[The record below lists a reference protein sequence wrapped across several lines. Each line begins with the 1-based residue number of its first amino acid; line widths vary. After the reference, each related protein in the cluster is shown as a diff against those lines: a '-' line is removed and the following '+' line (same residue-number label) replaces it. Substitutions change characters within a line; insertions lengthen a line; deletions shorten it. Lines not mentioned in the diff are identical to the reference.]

1 MVKKKT
7 VTREDKIKDYKASDI
22 QALTPLQHLRRRL
35 NLTFGDERGCDEYPF
50 SSQQNVAVREIWDN
64 ALGEIAIGVANRLRV
79 TFYQSGAIK
88 IEDNGRGI
96 PTDISEDAYGNKVSG
111 IFKALGLLQS
121 GSALKGVQKGKFT
134 TSQNGVGGS
143 STNGVS
149 EWFKVRVFKNK
160 KIYALD
166 FLDYVPGLFD
176 DKGVFKHAKDNSEI
190 YTLKDNRSKEDKELF
205 AHGSSVEFKLN
216 DKWFIVPYSFDK
228 DDIVARIRGAAY
240 LYPHTTMEILDE
252 QEDGSFE
259 KQIFNSEEG
268 IKELVDI
275 QVGNNITKII
285 DFSGATAFREK
296 GQGQNN
302 PNIPKSATGETLLEY
317 IDKEYNDGDL
327 LNDERELYY
336 SLAFN
341 YNSGYDYVID
351 TYCNDIR
358 TTLGGVHVQAL
369 EKALTDAFNTKFRS
383 MKNGLNKNDNDV
395 IVKDVEEGLTAVLS
409 IKTNVPR
416 FVGQEKQL
424 LGGKELQKALYDS
437 IYSQLIEWLNKGSNR
452 DDVEIIAKKV
462 ITAMKNR
469 TRIQEQQELNREKNK
484 VMRDSSMPVKLV
496 DCEITH
502 APISEIFISEGDSAL
517 GGLKAIRDSR
527 YQALFPIRGKILNV
541 LKASPKDIMQ
551 NQETQ
556 DIIKCLDCGL
566 GEDFDIEKMRY
577 HNVIMACF
585 TGDTKVKSL
594 DGNSYS
600 FKELVDNN
608 IKELWTYSIDKNG
621 NVVPSLAKNISK
633 IKEVNQ
639 LVKITL
645 DNGEAIKSTLD
656 HKFMLPDLSYEKAQN
671 LKVGQSLMPIYTKIY
686 DKHEMYFD
694 RNSGK
699 YKYTHELV
707 GNTVLS
713 NEKEE
718 ALNRLQNEEHS
729 PNQNGVCVHHKDVFN
744 ENNSLNNTPENL
756 EWLTSKEHFI
766 EHSNM
771 NKTEEGREYYRSL
784 HEDGKLKNWSET
796 YNGSEKHLADIE
808 KARQLGKYKEC
819 SYFIKYNKTQA
830 NIDSCKK
837 SNSNP
842 LHILHSKQTKALR
855 TIKYLIENDLE
866 VNEENYNYNKC
877 QGAVLFSKLNTL
889 FTNLDEAIKLSKN
902 VDISNYSLKREQ
914 IPDAETGKRT
924 RVAGIIKRLVD
935 KGLELNEE
943 NYNSVRVKEDK
954 DPVFE
959 TILKVYDSYEDAYEA
974 GKHYNHKIV
983 NIEFIDVENEPVY
996 CMEIS
1001 NYHNFL
1007 LDSGVVVHNCDADTD
1022 GSAIA
1027 NLLITWFWVLMPEVI
1042 KQGRLFRM
1050 LSPLYEIIVSKD
1062 EVYYCVN
1069 SQEKED
1075 IENKLKK
1082 ENKEIKKINRF
1093 KGLGE
1098 TDPDVLFEV
1107 GMNPETRRIA
1117 QITIED
1123 VEKAEE
1129 IINLISGDDA
1139 DARKEWIIDNP
1150 YTPEVV
1156 EFNEEVE

>member
-1 MVKKKT
+1 MTKKKELT
-7 VTREDKIKDYKASDI
+7 KEDKIKDYKASDI
-22 QALTPLQHLRRRL
+22 QALTPLQHLRQRL
-35 NLTFGDERGCDEYPF
+35 NLTFGDERGAEDYPY
-50 SSQQNVAVREIWDN
+50 SSQKNVSIREIWDN
-64 ALGEIAIGVANRLRV
+64 ALGEVAIGVANRLRV
-79 TFYQSGAIK
+79 TFYKDGVVK

-190 YTLKDNRSKEDKELF
+190 YILKDNRSKEDKELF

-341 YNSGYDYVID
+341 YNSGYDCVID

-577 HNVIMACF
+577 HNVVIA
-585 TGDTKVKSL
+585 
-594 DGNSYS
+594 
-600 FKELVDNN
+600 
-608 IKELWTYSIDKNG
+608 
-621 NVVPSLAKNISK
+621 A
-633 IKEVNQ
+633 
-639 LVKITL
+639 
-645 DNGEAIKSTLD
+645 
-656 HKFMLPDLSYEKAQN
+656 
-671 LKVGQSLMPIYTKIY
+671 
-686 DKHEMYFD
+686 
-694 RNSGK
+694 
-699 YKYTHELV
+699 
-707 GNTVLS
+707 
-713 NEKEE
+713 
-718 ALNRLQNEEHS
+718 
-729 PNQNGVCVHHKDVFN
+729 
-744 ENNSLNNTPENL
+744 
-756 EWLTSKEHFI
+756 
-766 EHSNM
+766 
-771 NKTEEGREYYRSL
+771 
-784 HEDGKLKNWSET
+784 
-796 YNGSEKHLADIE
+796 
-808 KARQLGKYKEC
+808 
-819 SYFIKYNKTQA
+819 
-830 NIDSCKK
+830 
-837 SNSNP
+837 
-842 LHILHSKQTKALR
+842 
-855 TIKYLIENDLE
+855 
-866 VNEENYNYNKC
+866 
-877 QGAVLFSKLNTL
+877 
-889 FTNLDEAIKLSKN
+889 
-902 VDISNYSLKREQ
+902 
-914 IPDAETGKRT
+914 
-924 RVAGIIKRLVD
+924 
-935 KGLELNEE
+935 
-943 NYNSVRVKEDK
+943 
-954 DPVFE
+954 
-959 TILKVYDSYEDAYEA
+959 
-974 GKHYNHKIV
+974 
-983 NIEFIDVENEPVY
+983 
-996 CMEIS
+996 
-1001 NYHNFL
+1001 
-1007 LDSGVVVHNCDADTD
+1007 DADVD
-1022 GSAIA
+1022 GSAIS

-1098 TDPDVLFEV
+1098 TNPDVLFEV

-1139 DARKEWIIDNP
+1139 DARKEWIMDNP

>member
-22 QALTPLQHLRRRL
+22 QALTPLQHLRQRL
-35 NLTFGDERGCDEYPF
+35 NLTFGEERGGEDYPY
-50 SSQQNVAVREIWDN
+50 SSQKNVAIREIWDN
-64 ALGEIAIGVANRLRV
+64 SLGEVAIGVANHLRV
-79 TFYQSGAIK
+79 VFYKDGSIK

-96 PTDISEDAYGNKVSG
+96 PTDISTDAYGKKVSG

-176 DKGVFKHAKDNSEI
+176 DNGVFKPAKDNSEI
-190 YTLKDNRSKEDKELF
+190 FTLKDNRSKEDKELF

-228 DDIVARIRGAAY
+228 DDIIARIRGAAY
-240 LYPHTTMEILDE
+240 LYPHTTMEVLDE
-252 QEDGSFE
+252 QEDGSFD
-259 KQIFNSEEG
+259 KQVFNSEEG

-285 DFSGATAFREK
+285 DFNGATAFREK
-296 GQGQNN
+296 GQGHNN
-302 PNIPKSATGETLLEY
+302 PNIPKGATGETLLEY

-336 SLAFN
+336 NLAFN
-341 YNSGYDYVID
+341 YNSGYDCVID

-383 MKNGLNKNDNDV
+383 MKNGLNKNDSDV

-484 VMRDSSMPVKLV
+484 VLRDSSMPIKLV

-502 APISEIFISEGDSAL
+502 SPISEIFISEGDSAS

-527 YQALFPIRGKILNV
+527 YQAIFQIRGKILNV

-577 HNVIMACF
+577 HNVIIA
-585 TGDTKVKSL
+585 S
-594 DGNSYS
+594 
-600 FKELVDNN
+600 
-608 IKELWTYSIDKNG
+608 
-621 NVVPSLAKNISK
+621 
-633 IKEVNQ
+633 
-639 LVKITL
+639 
-645 DNGEAIKSTLD
+645 
-656 HKFMLPDLSYEKAQN
+656 
-671 LKVGQSLMPIYTKIY
+671 
-686 DKHEMYFD
+686 
-694 RNSGK
+694 
-699 YKYTHELV
+699 
-707 GNTVLS
+707 
-713 NEKEE
+713 
-718 ALNRLQNEEHS
+718 
-729 PNQNGVCVHHKDVFN
+729 
-744 ENNSLNNTPENL
+744 
-756 EWLTSKEHFI
+756 
-766 EHSNM
+766 
-771 NKTEEGREYYRSL
+771 
-784 HEDGKLKNWSET
+784 
-796 YNGSEKHLADIE
+796 
-808 KARQLGKYKEC
+808 
-819 SYFIKYNKTQA
+819 
-830 NIDSCKK
+830 
-837 SNSNP
+837 
-842 LHILHSKQTKALR
+842 
-855 TIKYLIENDLE
+855 
-866 VNEENYNYNKC
+866 
-877 QGAVLFSKLNTL
+877 
-889 FTNLDEAIKLSKN
+889 
-902 VDISNYSLKREQ
+902 
-914 IPDAETGKRT
+914 
-924 RVAGIIKRLVD
+924 
-935 KGLELNEE
+935 
-943 NYNSVRVKEDK
+943 
-954 DPVFE
+954 
-959 TILKVYDSYEDAYEA
+959 
-974 GKHYNHKIV
+974 
-983 NIEFIDVENEPVY
+983 
-996 CMEIS
+996 
-1001 NYHNFL
+1001 
-1007 LDSGVVVHNCDADTD
+1007 DADVD

-1069 SQEKED
+1069 TQEKEEV
-1075 IENKLKK
+1075 ENKLKK

-1098 TDPDVLFEV
+1098 TSEDVLFEV

-1139 DARKEWIIDNP
+1139 DARKEWIMDNP

>member
-1 MVKKKT
+1 MTKKKELT
-7 VTREDKIKDYKASDI
+7 KEDKIKDYKASDI
-22 QALTPLQHLRRRL
+22 QALTPLGHLRMRL
-35 NLTFGDERGCDEYPF
+35 NLTFGDERGAEDYPY
-50 SSQQNVAVREIWDN
+50 SSQKNVSIREIWDN
-64 ALGEIAIGVANRLRV
+64 ALGEVAIGVANRLRV

-176 DKGVFKHAKDNSEI
+176 DNGVFKPAKDNSEI
-190 YTLKDNRSKEDKELF
+190 FTLKDNRSKEDKELF

-240 LYPHTTMEILDE
+240 LYPHTTMEVLDE
-252 QEDGSFE
+252 HEDGSFD

-285 DFSGATAFREK
+285 DFNGATAFREK
-296 GQGQNN
+296 GQGHNN
-302 PNIPKSATGETLLEY
+302 PNIPKSATGEALLEY

-336 SLAFN
+336 NLAFN
-341 YNSGYDYVID
+341 YNSGYDCNID

-383 MKNGLNKNDNDV
+383 MKSGLNKNDGDV

-577 HNVIMACF
+577 HNVVIA
-585 TGDTKVKSL
+585 
-594 DGNSYS
+594 
-600 FKELVDNN
+600 
-608 IKELWTYSIDKNG
+608 
-621 NVVPSLAKNISK
+621 A
-633 IKEVNQ
+633 
-639 LVKITL
+639 
-645 DNGEAIKSTLD
+645 
-656 HKFMLPDLSYEKAQN
+656 
-671 LKVGQSLMPIYTKIY
+671 
-686 DKHEMYFD
+686 
-694 RNSGK
+694 
-699 YKYTHELV
+699 
-707 GNTVLS
+707 
-713 NEKEE
+713 
-718 ALNRLQNEEHS
+718 
-729 PNQNGVCVHHKDVFN
+729 
-744 ENNSLNNTPENL
+744 
-756 EWLTSKEHFI
+756 
-766 EHSNM
+766 
-771 NKTEEGREYYRSL
+771 
-784 HEDGKLKNWSET
+784 
-796 YNGSEKHLADIE
+796 
-808 KARQLGKYKEC
+808 
-819 SYFIKYNKTQA
+819 
-830 NIDSCKK
+830 
-837 SNSNP
+837 
-842 LHILHSKQTKALR
+842 
-855 TIKYLIENDLE
+855 
-866 VNEENYNYNKC
+866 
-877 QGAVLFSKLNTL
+877 
-889 FTNLDEAIKLSKN
+889 
-902 VDISNYSLKREQ
+902 
-914 IPDAETGKRT
+914 
-924 RVAGIIKRLVD
+924 
-935 KGLELNEE
+935 
-943 NYNSVRVKEDK
+943 
-954 DPVFE
+954 
-959 TILKVYDSYEDAYEA
+959 
-974 GKHYNHKIV
+974 
-983 NIEFIDVENEPVY
+983 
-996 CMEIS
+996 
-1001 NYHNFL
+1001 
-1007 LDSGVVVHNCDADTD
+1007 DADVD
-1022 GSAIA
+1022 GSAIS

>member
-1 MVKKKT
+1 MTKKKELT
-7 VTREDKIKDYKASDI
+7 KEDKIKDYKASDI
-22 QALTPLQHLRRRL
+22 QALTPLQHLRQRL
-35 NLTFGDERGCDEYPF
+35 NLTFGDERGAEDYPY
-50 SSQQNVAVREIWDN
+50 SSQKNVSIREIWDN
-64 ALGEIAIGVANRLRV
+64 ALGEVAIGVANRLRV
-79 TFYQSGAIK
+79 TFYKDGVVK

-190 YTLKDNRSKEDKELF
+190 YILKDNRSKEDKELF

-228 DDIVARIRGAAY
+228 DDIIARIRGAAY

-341 YNSGYDYVID
+341 YNSGYDCVID

-369 EKALTDAFNTKFRS
+369 EKALTDAFNTKFHS

-496 DCEITH
+496 DCEITY

-577 HNVIMACF
+577 HNVVIA
-585 TGDTKVKSL
+585 
-594 DGNSYS
+594 
-600 FKELVDNN
+600 
-608 IKELWTYSIDKNG
+608 
-621 NVVPSLAKNISK
+621 A
-633 IKEVNQ
+633 
-639 LVKITL
+639 
-645 DNGEAIKSTLD
+645 
-656 HKFMLPDLSYEKAQN
+656 
-671 LKVGQSLMPIYTKIY
+671 
-686 DKHEMYFD
+686 
-694 RNSGK
+694 
-699 YKYTHELV
+699 
-707 GNTVLS
+707 
-713 NEKEE
+713 
-718 ALNRLQNEEHS
+718 
-729 PNQNGVCVHHKDVFN
+729 
-744 ENNSLNNTPENL
+744 
-756 EWLTSKEHFI
+756 
-766 EHSNM
+766 
-771 NKTEEGREYYRSL
+771 
-784 HEDGKLKNWSET
+784 
-796 YNGSEKHLADIE
+796 
-808 KARQLGKYKEC
+808 
-819 SYFIKYNKTQA
+819 
-830 NIDSCKK
+830 
-837 SNSNP
+837 
-842 LHILHSKQTKALR
+842 
-855 TIKYLIENDLE
+855 
-866 VNEENYNYNKC
+866 
-877 QGAVLFSKLNTL
+877 
-889 FTNLDEAIKLSKN
+889 
-902 VDISNYSLKREQ
+902 
-914 IPDAETGKRT
+914 
-924 RVAGIIKRLVD
+924 
-935 KGLELNEE
+935 
-943 NYNSVRVKEDK
+943 
-954 DPVFE
+954 
-959 TILKVYDSYEDAYEA
+959 
-974 GKHYNHKIV
+974 
-983 NIEFIDVENEPVY
+983 
-996 CMEIS
+996 
-1001 NYHNFL
+1001 
-1007 LDSGVVVHNCDADTD
+1007 DADVD
-1022 GSAIA
+1022 GSAIS

-1082 ENKEIKKINRF
+1082 KNKEIKKINRF

>member
-22 QALTPLQHLRRRL
+22 QALTPLQHLRQRL
-35 NLTFGDERGCDEYPF
+35 NLTFGEERGGEDYPY
-50 SSQQNVAVREIWDN
+50 SSQKNVGIREIWDN
-64 ALGEIAIGVANRLRV
+64 SLGEVAIGVANLLRV
-79 TFYQSGAIK
+79 TFYKDGVVK

-176 DKGVFKHAKDNSEI
+176 DKGIFKPAKDNSEI
-190 YTLKDNRSKEDKELF
+190 YILKDNRSKEDKELF

-240 LYPHTTMEILDE
+240 LYPHTTMEVLDE
-252 QEDGSFE
+252 QEDGSFN

-285 DFSGATAFREK
+285 DFNGATAFREK
-296 GQGQNN
+296 GQGHNN
-302 PNIPKSATGETLLEY
+302 PNIPKGATGETLLEY

-327 LNDERELYY
+327 LNDERELHYN
-336 SLAFN
+336 LAFN
-341 YNSGYDYVID
+341 YNSGYDCIID

-383 MKNGLNKNDNDV
+383 MKSGLNKNDSDV

-437 IYSQLIEWLNKGSNR
+437 IYSQLTEWMNKGSNR

-577 HNVIMACF
+577 HNVVIA
-585 TGDTKVKSL
+585 
-594 DGNSYS
+594 
-600 FKELVDNN
+600 
-608 IKELWTYSIDKNG
+608 
-621 NVVPSLAKNISK
+621 A
-633 IKEVNQ
+633 
-639 LVKITL
+639 
-645 DNGEAIKSTLD
+645 
-656 HKFMLPDLSYEKAQN
+656 
-671 LKVGQSLMPIYTKIY
+671 
-686 DKHEMYFD
+686 
-694 RNSGK
+694 
-699 YKYTHELV
+699 
-707 GNTVLS
+707 
-713 NEKEE
+713 
-718 ALNRLQNEEHS
+718 
-729 PNQNGVCVHHKDVFN
+729 
-744 ENNSLNNTPENL
+744 
-756 EWLTSKEHFI
+756 
-766 EHSNM
+766 
-771 NKTEEGREYYRSL
+771 
-784 HEDGKLKNWSET
+784 
-796 YNGSEKHLADIE
+796 
-808 KARQLGKYKEC
+808 
-819 SYFIKYNKTQA
+819 
-830 NIDSCKK
+830 
-837 SNSNP
+837 
-842 LHILHSKQTKALR
+842 
-855 TIKYLIENDLE
+855 
-866 VNEENYNYNKC
+866 
-877 QGAVLFSKLNTL
+877 
-889 FTNLDEAIKLSKN
+889 
-902 VDISNYSLKREQ
+902 
-914 IPDAETGKRT
+914 
-924 RVAGIIKRLVD
+924 
-935 KGLELNEE
+935 
-943 NYNSVRVKEDK
+943 
-954 DPVFE
+954 
-959 TILKVYDSYEDAYEA
+959 
-974 GKHYNHKIV
+974 
-983 NIEFIDVENEPVY
+983 
-996 CMEIS
+996 
-1001 NYHNFL
+1001 
-1007 LDSGVVVHNCDADTD
+1007 DADVD
-1022 GSAIA
+1022 GSAIS

-1139 DARKEWIIDNP
+1139 DARKEWIMDNP

>member
-22 QALTPLQHLRRRL
+22 QALTPLQHLRQRL

-64 ALGEIAIGVANRLRV
+64 ALGEVAIGVANRLRV

-176 DKGVFKHAKDNSEI
+176 DKGVFKPSKDNSEI
-190 YTLKDNRSKEDKELF
+190 YILKDNRSKEDKELF

-240 LYPHTTMEILDE
+240 LYPHTTMEVLDE
-252 QEDGSFE
+252 HEDGSFD

-285 DFSGATAFREK
+285 DFNGATAFREK
-296 GQGQNN
+296 GQGHNN
-302 PNIPKSATGETLLEY
+302 PNIPKSATGEALLEY

-341 YNSGYDYVID
+341 YNSGYDCVID

-383 MKNGLNKNDNDV
+383 MKNGLNKNDSDV
-395 IVKDVEEGLTAVLS
+395 IVKDVEEGLTTVLS

-437 IYSQLIEWLNKGSNR
+437 IYLQLIEWLNKGSNR

-484 VMRDSSMPVKLV
+484 VLRDSSMPVKLV

-577 HNVIMACF
+577 HNVVIA
-585 TGDTKVKSL
+585 
-594 DGNSYS
+594 
-600 FKELVDNN
+600 
-608 IKELWTYSIDKNG
+608 
-621 NVVPSLAKNISK
+621 A
-633 IKEVNQ
+633 
-639 LVKITL
+639 
-645 DNGEAIKSTLD
+645 
-656 HKFMLPDLSYEKAQN
+656 
-671 LKVGQSLMPIYTKIY
+671 
-686 DKHEMYFD
+686 
-694 RNSGK
+694 
-699 YKYTHELV
+699 
-707 GNTVLS
+707 
-713 NEKEE
+713 
-718 ALNRLQNEEHS
+718 
-729 PNQNGVCVHHKDVFN
+729 
-744 ENNSLNNTPENL
+744 
-756 EWLTSKEHFI
+756 
-766 EHSNM
+766 
-771 NKTEEGREYYRSL
+771 
-784 HEDGKLKNWSET
+784 
-796 YNGSEKHLADIE
+796 
-808 KARQLGKYKEC
+808 
-819 SYFIKYNKTQA
+819 
-830 NIDSCKK
+830 
-837 SNSNP
+837 
-842 LHILHSKQTKALR
+842 
-855 TIKYLIENDLE
+855 
-866 VNEENYNYNKC
+866 
-877 QGAVLFSKLNTL
+877 
-889 FTNLDEAIKLSKN
+889 
-902 VDISNYSLKREQ
+902 
-914 IPDAETGKRT
+914 
-924 RVAGIIKRLVD
+924 
-935 KGLELNEE
+935 
-943 NYNSVRVKEDK
+943 
-954 DPVFE
+954 
-959 TILKVYDSYEDAYEA
+959 
-974 GKHYNHKIV
+974 
-983 NIEFIDVENEPVY
+983 
-996 CMEIS
+996 
-1001 NYHNFL
+1001 
-1007 LDSGVVVHNCDADTD
+1007 DADVD
-1022 GSAIA
+1022 GSAIS
-1027 NLLITWFWVLMPEVI
+1027 NLLITWFWALMPEVI

>member
-1 MVKKKT
+1 MTKKKELT
-7 VTREDKIKDYKASDI
+7 KEDKIKDYKASDI
-22 QALTPLQHLRRRL
+22 QALTPLQHLRQRL
-35 NLTFGDERGCDEYPF
+35 NLTFGDERGAEDYPY
-50 SSQQNVAVREIWDN
+50 SSQKNVSIREIWDN
-64 ALGEIAIGVANRLRV
+64 ALGEVAIGVANRLRV
-79 TFYQSGAIK
+79 TFYKDGVVK

-160 KIYALD
+160 RIYALD

-190 YTLKDNRSKEDKELF
+190 YILKDNRSKEDKELF

-341 YNSGYDYVID
+341 YNSGYDCVID

-577 HNVIMACF
+577 HNVVIA
-585 TGDTKVKSL
+585 
-594 DGNSYS
+594 
-600 FKELVDNN
+600 
-608 IKELWTYSIDKNG
+608 
-621 NVVPSLAKNISK
+621 A
-633 IKEVNQ
+633 
-639 LVKITL
+639 
-645 DNGEAIKSTLD
+645 
-656 HKFMLPDLSYEKAQN
+656 
-671 LKVGQSLMPIYTKIY
+671 
-686 DKHEMYFD
+686 
-694 RNSGK
+694 
-699 YKYTHELV
+699 
-707 GNTVLS
+707 
-713 NEKEE
+713 
-718 ALNRLQNEEHS
+718 
-729 PNQNGVCVHHKDVFN
+729 
-744 ENNSLNNTPENL
+744 
-756 EWLTSKEHFI
+756 
-766 EHSNM
+766 
-771 NKTEEGREYYRSL
+771 
-784 HEDGKLKNWSET
+784 
-796 YNGSEKHLADIE
+796 
-808 KARQLGKYKEC
+808 
-819 SYFIKYNKTQA
+819 
-830 NIDSCKK
+830 
-837 SNSNP
+837 
-842 LHILHSKQTKALR
+842 
-855 TIKYLIENDLE
+855 
-866 VNEENYNYNKC
+866 
-877 QGAVLFSKLNTL
+877 
-889 FTNLDEAIKLSKN
+889 
-902 VDISNYSLKREQ
+902 
-914 IPDAETGKRT
+914 
-924 RVAGIIKRLVD
+924 
-935 KGLELNEE
+935 
-943 NYNSVRVKEDK
+943 
-954 DPVFE
+954 
-959 TILKVYDSYEDAYEA
+959 
-974 GKHYNHKIV
+974 
-983 NIEFIDVENEPVY
+983 
-996 CMEIS
+996 
-1001 NYHNFL
+1001 
-1007 LDSGVVVHNCDADTD
+1007 DADVD
-1022 GSAIA
+1022 GSAIS

>member
-7 VTREDKIKDYKASDI
+7 ETREDKIKDYKASDI

-35 NLTFGDERGCDEYPF
+35 NLTFGEERGGEDYLY
-50 SSQQNVAVREIWDN
+50 SSQKNVAIREIWDN
-64 ALGEIAIGVANRLRV
+64 SLGEVAIGVATHLRV
-79 TFYQSGAIK
+79 TFYKDGVVK

-190 YTLKDNRSKEDKELF
+190 YILKDNRSKEDKELF

-341 YNSGYDYVID
+341 YNSGYDCVID

-577 HNVIMACF
+577 HNVVIA
-585 TGDTKVKSL
+585 
-594 DGNSYS
+594 
-600 FKELVDNN
+600 
-608 IKELWTYSIDKNG
+608 
-621 NVVPSLAKNISK
+621 A
-633 IKEVNQ
+633 
-639 LVKITL
+639 
-645 DNGEAIKSTLD
+645 
-656 HKFMLPDLSYEKAQN
+656 
-671 LKVGQSLMPIYTKIY
+671 
-686 DKHEMYFD
+686 
-694 RNSGK
+694 
-699 YKYTHELV
+699 
-707 GNTVLS
+707 
-713 NEKEE
+713 
-718 ALNRLQNEEHS
+718 
-729 PNQNGVCVHHKDVFN
+729 
-744 ENNSLNNTPENL
+744 
-756 EWLTSKEHFI
+756 
-766 EHSNM
+766 
-771 NKTEEGREYYRSL
+771 
-784 HEDGKLKNWSET
+784 
-796 YNGSEKHLADIE
+796 
-808 KARQLGKYKEC
+808 
-819 SYFIKYNKTQA
+819 
-830 NIDSCKK
+830 
-837 SNSNP
+837 
-842 LHILHSKQTKALR
+842 
-855 TIKYLIENDLE
+855 
-866 VNEENYNYNKC
+866 
-877 QGAVLFSKLNTL
+877 
-889 FTNLDEAIKLSKN
+889 
-902 VDISNYSLKREQ
+902 
-914 IPDAETGKRT
+914 
-924 RVAGIIKRLVD
+924 
-935 KGLELNEE
+935 
-943 NYNSVRVKEDK
+943 
-954 DPVFE
+954 
-959 TILKVYDSYEDAYEA
+959 
-974 GKHYNHKIV
+974 
-983 NIEFIDVENEPVY
+983 
-996 CMEIS
+996 
-1001 NYHNFL
+1001 
-1007 LDSGVVVHNCDADTD
+1007 DADVD
-1022 GSAIA
+1022 GSAIS

>member
-1 MVKKKT
+1 MAKK
-7 VTREDKIKDYKASDI
+7 RELTKEEKIKNYKASSI
-22 QALTPLQHLRRRL
+22 EALTPLAHLRTRL
-35 NLTFGDERGCDEYPF
+35 NLTFGEERGDEDYPY
-50 SSQQNVAVREIWDN
+50 SSQKNVAIREIWDN
-64 ALGEIAIGVANRLRV
+64 SLGEVAIGVANRLRV
-79 TFYQSGAIK
+79 TFYKDGVVK

-176 DKGVFKHAKDNSEI
+176 DKGIFKPAKDNSEI
-190 YTLKDNRSKEDKELF
+190 YILKDNRSKEDKELF

-240 LYPHTTMEILDE
+240 LYPHTTMEVLDE
-252 QEDGSFE
+252 QEDGSFD
-259 KQIFNSEEG
+259 KQVFNSEEG

-285 DFSGATAFREK
+285 DFNGATAFREK
-296 GQGQNN
+296 GQGHNN
-302 PNIPKSATGETLLEY
+302 PNIPKGATGEALLEY

-336 SLAFN
+336 NLAFN
-341 YNSGYDYVID
+341 YNSGYDCIID

-369 EKALTDAFNTKFRS
+369 EKALTDALNTKFRS
-383 MKNGLNKNDNDV
+383 MKNGLNKNDSDV
-395 IVKDVEEGLTAVLS
+395 IVKDVEEGLTAILS

-437 IYSQLIEWLNKGSNR
+437 IYLQLIEWLNKGSNR

-502 APISEIFISEGDSAL
+502 SPITEIFISEGDSAL

-577 HNVIMACF
+577 HNVVIA
-585 TGDTKVKSL
+585 
-594 DGNSYS
+594 
-600 FKELVDNN
+600 
-608 IKELWTYSIDKNG
+608 
-621 NVVPSLAKNISK
+621 A
-633 IKEVNQ
+633 
-639 LVKITL
+639 
-645 DNGEAIKSTLD
+645 
-656 HKFMLPDLSYEKAQN
+656 
-671 LKVGQSLMPIYTKIY
+671 
-686 DKHEMYFD
+686 
-694 RNSGK
+694 
-699 YKYTHELV
+699 
-707 GNTVLS
+707 
-713 NEKEE
+713 
-718 ALNRLQNEEHS
+718 
-729 PNQNGVCVHHKDVFN
+729 
-744 ENNSLNNTPENL
+744 
-756 EWLTSKEHFI
+756 
-766 EHSNM
+766 
-771 NKTEEGREYYRSL
+771 
-784 HEDGKLKNWSET
+784 
-796 YNGSEKHLADIE
+796 
-808 KARQLGKYKEC
+808 
-819 SYFIKYNKTQA
+819 
-830 NIDSCKK
+830 
-837 SNSNP
+837 
-842 LHILHSKQTKALR
+842 
-855 TIKYLIENDLE
+855 
-866 VNEENYNYNKC
+866 
-877 QGAVLFSKLNTL
+877 
-889 FTNLDEAIKLSKN
+889 
-902 VDISNYSLKREQ
+902 
-914 IPDAETGKRT
+914 
-924 RVAGIIKRLVD
+924 
-935 KGLELNEE
+935 
-943 NYNSVRVKEDK
+943 
-954 DPVFE
+954 
-959 TILKVYDSYEDAYEA
+959 
-974 GKHYNHKIV
+974 
-983 NIEFIDVENEPVY
+983 
-996 CMEIS
+996 
-1001 NYHNFL
+1001 
-1007 LDSGVVVHNCDADTD
+1007 DADVD
-1022 GSAIA
+1022 GSAIS

-1139 DARKEWIIDNP
+1139 DARKEWIMDNP

>member
-1 MVKKKT
+1 MAKK
-7 VTREDKIKDYKASDI
+7 RELTKEEKIKNYKASSI
-22 QALTPLQHLRRRL
+22 EALTPLAHLRTRL
-35 NLTFGDERGCDEYPF
+35 NLTFGEERGGEDYPY
-50 SSQQNVAVREIWDN
+50 SSQKNVSIREIWDN
-64 ALGEIAIGVANRLRV
+64 ALGEVAIGVANLLRV
-79 TFYQSGAIK
+79 TFYKDGVVK

-96 PTDISEDAYGNKVSG
+96 PTDMSTDAYGNKVSG

-121 GSALKGVQKGKFT
+121 GSALKGIQKGKFT

-149 EWFKVRVFKNK
+149 EWFKVRVFKNN

-176 DKGVFKHAKDNSEI
+176 DKGIFKPAKDNSEI
-190 YTLKDNRSKEDKELF
+190 FTLKDNRSKEDKELF

-216 DKWFIVPYSFDK
+216 DKWFIVPYLFDK
-228 DDIVARIRGAAY
+228 EDIIARIRGAAY
-240 LYPHTTMEILDE
+240 LYPHTTMEVLDE
-252 QEDGSFE
+252 QEDGSFD
-259 KQIFNSEEG
+259 KQVFNSEEG

-285 DFSGATAFREK
+285 DFNGATAFREK
-296 GQGQNN
+296 GQGQSN
-302 PNIPKSATGETLLEY
+302 PNIPKGATGETLLEY

-341 YNSGYDYVID
+341 YNSGYDCIID

-383 MKNGLNKNDNDV
+383 MKNGLNKNDSDV

-437 IYSQLIEWLNKGSNR
+437 IYSQLTEWMNKGSNR
-452 DDVEIIAKKV
+452 DEVEIIAKKV

-502 APISEIFISEGDSAL
+502 SPITEIFISEGDSAL

-577 HNVIMACF
+577 HNVIIA
-585 TGDTKVKSL
+585 S
-594 DGNSYS
+594 
-600 FKELVDNN
+600 
-608 IKELWTYSIDKNG
+608 
-621 NVVPSLAKNISK
+621 
-633 IKEVNQ
+633 
-639 LVKITL
+639 
-645 DNGEAIKSTLD
+645 
-656 HKFMLPDLSYEKAQN
+656 
-671 LKVGQSLMPIYTKIY
+671 
-686 DKHEMYFD
+686 
-694 RNSGK
+694 
-699 YKYTHELV
+699 
-707 GNTVLS
+707 
-713 NEKEE
+713 
-718 ALNRLQNEEHS
+718 
-729 PNQNGVCVHHKDVFN
+729 
-744 ENNSLNNTPENL
+744 
-756 EWLTSKEHFI
+756 
-766 EHSNM
+766 
-771 NKTEEGREYYRSL
+771 
-784 HEDGKLKNWSET
+784 
-796 YNGSEKHLADIE
+796 
-808 KARQLGKYKEC
+808 
-819 SYFIKYNKTQA
+819 
-830 NIDSCKK
+830 
-837 SNSNP
+837 
-842 LHILHSKQTKALR
+842 
-855 TIKYLIENDLE
+855 
-866 VNEENYNYNKC
+866 
-877 QGAVLFSKLNTL
+877 
-889 FTNLDEAIKLSKN
+889 
-902 VDISNYSLKREQ
+902 
-914 IPDAETGKRT
+914 
-924 RVAGIIKRLVD
+924 
-935 KGLELNEE
+935 
-943 NYNSVRVKEDK
+943 
-954 DPVFE
+954 
-959 TILKVYDSYEDAYEA
+959 
-974 GKHYNHKIV
+974 
-983 NIEFIDVENEPVY
+983 
-996 CMEIS
+996 
-1001 NYHNFL
+1001 
-1007 LDSGVVVHNCDADTD
+1007 DADVD

-1075 IENKLKK
+1075 VENRLKK
-1082 ENKEIKKINRF
+1082 ENKEIKKVNRF

-1098 TDPDVLFEV
+1098 TSEEILFEV

-1139 DARKEWIIDNP
+1139 DARKEWIMNNP

>member
-1 MVKKKT
+1 MTKKKELT
-7 VTREDKIKDYKASDI
+7 KEDKIKDYKASDI
-22 QALTPLQHLRRRL
+22 QALTPLQHLRQRL
-35 NLTFGDERGCDEYPF
+35 NLTFGDERGAEDYPY
-50 SSQQNVAVREIWDN
+50 SSQKNVSIREIWDN
-64 ALGEIAIGVANRLRV
+64 ALGEVAIGVANRLRV
-79 TFYQSGAIK
+79 TFYKDGVVK

-190 YTLKDNRSKEDKELF
+190 YILKDNRSKEDKELF

-317 IDKEYNDGDL
+317 IDKEYSDGDL

-336 SLAFN
+336 NLAFN
-341 YNSGYDYVID
+341 YNSGYDCNID

-484 VMRDSSMPVKLV
+484 VLRDSSMPVKLV

-577 HNVIMACF
+577 HNVVIA
-585 TGDTKVKSL
+585 
-594 DGNSYS
+594 
-600 FKELVDNN
+600 
-608 IKELWTYSIDKNG
+608 
-621 NVVPSLAKNISK
+621 A
-633 IKEVNQ
+633 
-639 LVKITL
+639 
-645 DNGEAIKSTLD
+645 
-656 HKFMLPDLSYEKAQN
+656 
-671 LKVGQSLMPIYTKIY
+671 
-686 DKHEMYFD
+686 
-694 RNSGK
+694 
-699 YKYTHELV
+699 
-707 GNTVLS
+707 
-713 NEKEE
+713 
-718 ALNRLQNEEHS
+718 
-729 PNQNGVCVHHKDVFN
+729 
-744 ENNSLNNTPENL
+744 
-756 EWLTSKEHFI
+756 
-766 EHSNM
+766 
-771 NKTEEGREYYRSL
+771 
-784 HEDGKLKNWSET
+784 
-796 YNGSEKHLADIE
+796 
-808 KARQLGKYKEC
+808 
-819 SYFIKYNKTQA
+819 
-830 NIDSCKK
+830 
-837 SNSNP
+837 
-842 LHILHSKQTKALR
+842 
-855 TIKYLIENDLE
+855 
-866 VNEENYNYNKC
+866 
-877 QGAVLFSKLNTL
+877 
-889 FTNLDEAIKLSKN
+889 
-902 VDISNYSLKREQ
+902 
-914 IPDAETGKRT
+914 
-924 RVAGIIKRLVD
+924 
-935 KGLELNEE
+935 
-943 NYNSVRVKEDK
+943 
-954 DPVFE
+954 
-959 TILKVYDSYEDAYEA
+959 
-974 GKHYNHKIV
+974 
-983 NIEFIDVENEPVY
+983 
-996 CMEIS
+996 
-1001 NYHNFL
+1001 
-1007 LDSGVVVHNCDADTD
+1007 DADVD
-1022 GSAIA
+1022 GSAIS

>member
-1 MVKKKT
+1 MAKK
-7 VTREDKIKDYKASDI
+7 RELTKEEKIKNYKASSI
-22 QALTPLQHLRRRL
+22 EALTPLAHLRTRL
-35 NLTFGDERGCDEYPF
+35 NLTFGEERGGEDYPY
-50 SSQQNVAVREIWDN
+50 SSQKNVSIREIWDN
-64 ALGEIAIGVANRLRV
+64 ALGEVAIGVANLLRV
-79 TFYQSGAIK
+79 TFYKDGVVK

-96 PTDISEDAYGNKVSG
+96 PTDMSTDAYGNKVSG

-121 GSALKGVQKGKFT
+121 GSALKGIQKGKFT

-149 EWFKVRVFKNK
+149 EWFKVRVFKNN

-176 DKGVFKHAKDNSEI
+176 DNGVFKPAKDNSEI
-190 YTLKDNRSKEDKELF
+190 FTLKDNRSKEDKELF

-228 DDIVARIRGAAY
+228 EDIIARIRGAAY

-252 QEDGSFE
+252 QEDGSLE
-259 KQIFNSEEG
+259 KHVFTSEEG

-275 QVGNNITKII
+275 QVGNSITKII
-285 DFSGATAFREK
+285 DFNGATAFREK

-302 PNIPKSATGETLLEY
+302 PNIPKGATGETLLEY
-317 IDKEYNDGDL
+317 IDKEYNDDDL

-336 SLAFN
+336 NLAFN
-341 YNSGYDYVID
+341 YNSGYDCIID

-383 MKNGLNKNDNDV
+383 MKNGLNKNDSDV

-437 IYSQLIEWLNKGSNR
+437 IYSQLTEWLNKGSNR
-452 DDVEIIAKKV
+452 DEVEIIAKKV

-502 APISEIFISEGDSAL
+502 SPITEIFISEGDSAL

-566 GEDFDIEKMRY
+566 GEDFDIKKMRY
-577 HNVIMACF
+577 HNVIIA
-585 TGDTKVKSL
+585 S
-594 DGNSYS
+594 
-600 FKELVDNN
+600 
-608 IKELWTYSIDKNG
+608 
-621 NVVPSLAKNISK
+621 
-633 IKEVNQ
+633 
-639 LVKITL
+639 
-645 DNGEAIKSTLD
+645 
-656 HKFMLPDLSYEKAQN
+656 
-671 LKVGQSLMPIYTKIY
+671 
-686 DKHEMYFD
+686 
-694 RNSGK
+694 
-699 YKYTHELV
+699 
-707 GNTVLS
+707 
-713 NEKEE
+713 
-718 ALNRLQNEEHS
+718 
-729 PNQNGVCVHHKDVFN
+729 
-744 ENNSLNNTPENL
+744 
-756 EWLTSKEHFI
+756 
-766 EHSNM
+766 
-771 NKTEEGREYYRSL
+771 
-784 HEDGKLKNWSET
+784 
-796 YNGSEKHLADIE
+796 
-808 KARQLGKYKEC
+808 
-819 SYFIKYNKTQA
+819 
-830 NIDSCKK
+830 
-837 SNSNP
+837 
-842 LHILHSKQTKALR
+842 
-855 TIKYLIENDLE
+855 
-866 VNEENYNYNKC
+866 
-877 QGAVLFSKLNTL
+877 
-889 FTNLDEAIKLSKN
+889 
-902 VDISNYSLKREQ
+902 
-914 IPDAETGKRT
+914 
-924 RVAGIIKRLVD
+924 
-935 KGLELNEE
+935 
-943 NYNSVRVKEDK
+943 
-954 DPVFE
+954 
-959 TILKVYDSYEDAYEA
+959 
-974 GKHYNHKIV
+974 
-983 NIEFIDVENEPVY
+983 
-996 CMEIS
+996 
-1001 NYHNFL
+1001 
-1007 LDSGVVVHNCDADTD
+1007 DADVD
-1022 GSAIA
+1022 GSAIS

-1098 TDPDVLFEV
+1098 TSEDILFDV

-1139 DARKEWIIDNP
+1139 DARKEWIMANP

>member
-1 MVKKKT
+1 MTKKKELT
-7 VTREDKIKDYKASDI
+7 KEDKIKDYKASDI
-22 QALTPLQHLRRRL
+22 QALTPLQHLRQRL
-35 NLTFGDERGCDEYPF
+35 NLTFGDERGAEDYPY
-50 SSQQNVAVREIWDN
+50 SSQKNVSIREIWDN
-64 ALGEIAIGVANRLRV
+64 ALGEVAIGVANRLRV
-79 TFYQSGAIK
+79 TFYKDGVVK

-190 YTLKDNRSKEDKELF
+190 YILKDNRSKEDKELF

-341 YNSGYDYVID
+341 YNSGYDCVID

-369 EKALTDAFNTKFRS
+369 EKALTDAFNIKFRS

-577 HNVIMACF
+577 HNVVIA
-585 TGDTKVKSL
+585 
-594 DGNSYS
+594 
-600 FKELVDNN
+600 
-608 IKELWTYSIDKNG
+608 
-621 NVVPSLAKNISK
+621 A
-633 IKEVNQ
+633 
-639 LVKITL
+639 
-645 DNGEAIKSTLD
+645 
-656 HKFMLPDLSYEKAQN
+656 
-671 LKVGQSLMPIYTKIY
+671 
-686 DKHEMYFD
+686 
-694 RNSGK
+694 
-699 YKYTHELV
+699 
-707 GNTVLS
+707 
-713 NEKEE
+713 
-718 ALNRLQNEEHS
+718 
-729 PNQNGVCVHHKDVFN
+729 
-744 ENNSLNNTPENL
+744 
-756 EWLTSKEHFI
+756 
-766 EHSNM
+766 
-771 NKTEEGREYYRSL
+771 
-784 HEDGKLKNWSET
+784 
-796 YNGSEKHLADIE
+796 
-808 KARQLGKYKEC
+808 
-819 SYFIKYNKTQA
+819 
-830 NIDSCKK
+830 
-837 SNSNP
+837 
-842 LHILHSKQTKALR
+842 
-855 TIKYLIENDLE
+855 
-866 VNEENYNYNKC
+866 
-877 QGAVLFSKLNTL
+877 
-889 FTNLDEAIKLSKN
+889 
-902 VDISNYSLKREQ
+902 
-914 IPDAETGKRT
+914 
-924 RVAGIIKRLVD
+924 
-935 KGLELNEE
+935 
-943 NYNSVRVKEDK
+943 
-954 DPVFE
+954 
-959 TILKVYDSYEDAYEA
+959 
-974 GKHYNHKIV
+974 
-983 NIEFIDVENEPVY
+983 
-996 CMEIS
+996 
-1001 NYHNFL
+1001 
-1007 LDSGVVVHNCDADTD
+1007 DADVD
-1022 GSAIA
+1022 GSAIS

>member
-190 YTLKDNRSKEDKELF
+190 YILKDNRSKEDKELF

-285 DFSGATAFREK
+285 DFSSATAFREK

-302 PNIPKSATGETLLEY
+302 PNIPKGATGETLLEY
-317 IDKEYNDGDL
+317 IDKEYSDGDL

-336 SLAFN
+336 NLAFN
-341 YNSGYDYVID
+341 YNSGYDCNID

-395 IVKDVEEGLTAVLS
+395 IIKDVEEGLTAVLS

-577 HNVIMACF
+577 HNVVIA
-585 TGDTKVKSL
+585 
-594 DGNSYS
+594 
-600 FKELVDNN
+600 
-608 IKELWTYSIDKNG
+608 
-621 NVVPSLAKNISK
+621 A
-633 IKEVNQ
+633 
-639 LVKITL
+639 
-645 DNGEAIKSTLD
+645 
-656 HKFMLPDLSYEKAQN
+656 
-671 LKVGQSLMPIYTKIY
+671 
-686 DKHEMYFD
+686 
-694 RNSGK
+694 
-699 YKYTHELV
+699 
-707 GNTVLS
+707 
-713 NEKEE
+713 
-718 ALNRLQNEEHS
+718 
-729 PNQNGVCVHHKDVFN
+729 
-744 ENNSLNNTPENL
+744 
-756 EWLTSKEHFI
+756 
-766 EHSNM
+766 
-771 NKTEEGREYYRSL
+771 
-784 HEDGKLKNWSET
+784 
-796 YNGSEKHLADIE
+796 
-808 KARQLGKYKEC
+808 
-819 SYFIKYNKTQA
+819 
-830 NIDSCKK
+830 
-837 SNSNP
+837 
-842 LHILHSKQTKALR
+842 
-855 TIKYLIENDLE
+855 
-866 VNEENYNYNKC
+866 
-877 QGAVLFSKLNTL
+877 
-889 FTNLDEAIKLSKN
+889 
-902 VDISNYSLKREQ
+902 
-914 IPDAETGKRT
+914 
-924 RVAGIIKRLVD
+924 
-935 KGLELNEE
+935 
-943 NYNSVRVKEDK
+943 
-954 DPVFE
+954 
-959 TILKVYDSYEDAYEA
+959 
-974 GKHYNHKIV
+974 
-983 NIEFIDVENEPVY
+983 
-996 CMEIS
+996 
-1001 NYHNFL
+1001 
-1007 LDSGVVVHNCDADTD
+1007 DADVD
-1022 GSAIA
+1022 GSAIS

>member
-79 TFYQSGAIK
+79 TFYKDGVVK

-96 PTDISEDAYGNKVSG
+96 PIDLSTDAYGNKVSG

-176 DKGVFKHAKDNSEI
+176 DNGVFKPAKDNSEI
-190 YTLKDNRSKEDKELF
+190 FTLKDNRSKEDKELF

-216 DKWFIVPYSFDK
+216 DKWFIVPYPFDK
-228 DDIVARIRGAAY
+228 EDIIARIRGAAY
-240 LYPHTTMEILDE
+240 LYPHTTMEVLDE
-252 QEDGSFE
+252 QEDGSFD

-285 DFSGATAFREK
+285 DFNGATAFREK

-302 PNIPKSATGETLLEY
+302 PNIPKGATGETLLEY
-317 IDKEYNDGDL
+317 INKEYNDGDL

-341 YNSGYDYVID
+341 YNSGYDCVID

-369 EKALTDAFNTKFRS
+369 EKALTDAFNIKFRS

-437 IYSQLIEWLNKGSNR
+437 IYSQLTDWLNKASNR
-452 DDVEIIAKKV
+452 DDVDIIAKKV

-502 APISEIFISEGDSAL
+502 SPITEIFISEGDSAL

-577 HNVIMACF
+577 HNVIIA
-585 TGDTKVKSL
+585 S
-594 DGNSYS
+594 
-600 FKELVDNN
+600 
-608 IKELWTYSIDKNG
+608 
-621 NVVPSLAKNISK
+621 
-633 IKEVNQ
+633 
-639 LVKITL
+639 
-645 DNGEAIKSTLD
+645 
-656 HKFMLPDLSYEKAQN
+656 
-671 LKVGQSLMPIYTKIY
+671 
-686 DKHEMYFD
+686 
-694 RNSGK
+694 
-699 YKYTHELV
+699 
-707 GNTVLS
+707 
-713 NEKEE
+713 
-718 ALNRLQNEEHS
+718 
-729 PNQNGVCVHHKDVFN
+729 
-744 ENNSLNNTPENL
+744 
-756 EWLTSKEHFI
+756 
-766 EHSNM
+766 
-771 NKTEEGREYYRSL
+771 
-784 HEDGKLKNWSET
+784 
-796 YNGSEKHLADIE
+796 
-808 KARQLGKYKEC
+808 
-819 SYFIKYNKTQA
+819 
-830 NIDSCKK
+830 
-837 SNSNP
+837 
-842 LHILHSKQTKALR
+842 
-855 TIKYLIENDLE
+855 
-866 VNEENYNYNKC
+866 
-877 QGAVLFSKLNTL
+877 
-889 FTNLDEAIKLSKN
+889 
-902 VDISNYSLKREQ
+902 
-914 IPDAETGKRT
+914 
-924 RVAGIIKRLVD
+924 
-935 KGLELNEE
+935 
-943 NYNSVRVKEDK
+943 
-954 DPVFE
+954 
-959 TILKVYDSYEDAYEA
+959 
-974 GKHYNHKIV
+974 
-983 NIEFIDVENEPVY
+983 
-996 CMEIS
+996 
-1001 NYHNFL
+1001 
-1007 LDSGVVVHNCDADTD
+1007 DADVD
-1022 GSAIA
+1022 GSAIS

-1098 TDPDVLFEV
+1098 TSEDILFEV

-1117 QITIED
+1117 QITIDD

-1139 DARKEWIIDNP
+1139 DARKEWIMANP

>member
-35 NLTFGDERGCDEYPF
+35 NLTFGDERGCDEYTF

-79 TFYQSGAIK
+79 TFYKDGVVK

-176 DKGVFKHAKDNSEI
+176 DNGVFKPAKDNSEI
-190 YTLKDNRSKEDKELF
+190 FTLKDNRSKEDKELF

-216 DKWFIVPYSFDK
+216 DKWFIVPYPFDK
-228 DDIVARIRGAAY
+228 EDIIARIRGAAY
-240 LYPHTTMEILDE
+240 LYPHTTMEVLDE
-252 QEDGSFE
+252 QEDGSFD
-259 KQIFNSEEG
+259 KRIFNSEEG

-285 DFSGATAFREK
+285 DFNGATAFREK
-296 GQGQNN
+296 GQGHNN
-302 PNIPKSATGETLLEY
+302 PNIPKGATGETLLEY

-336 SLAFN
+336 NLAFN
-341 YNSGYDYVID
+341 YNSGYDCVID

-383 MKNGLNKNDNDV
+383 MKNGLNKNDSDV
-395 IVKDVEEGLTAVLS
+395 IIKDVEEGLTAVLS

-484 VMRDSSMPVKLV
+484 VLRDSSMPVKLV

-577 HNVIMACF
+577 HNVVIA
-585 TGDTKVKSL
+585 
-594 DGNSYS
+594 
-600 FKELVDNN
+600 
-608 IKELWTYSIDKNG
+608 
-621 NVVPSLAKNISK
+621 A
-633 IKEVNQ
+633 
-639 LVKITL
+639 
-645 DNGEAIKSTLD
+645 
-656 HKFMLPDLSYEKAQN
+656 
-671 LKVGQSLMPIYTKIY
+671 
-686 DKHEMYFD
+686 
-694 RNSGK
+694 
-699 YKYTHELV
+699 
-707 GNTVLS
+707 
-713 NEKEE
+713 
-718 ALNRLQNEEHS
+718 
-729 PNQNGVCVHHKDVFN
+729 
-744 ENNSLNNTPENL
+744 
-756 EWLTSKEHFI
+756 
-766 EHSNM
+766 
-771 NKTEEGREYYRSL
+771 
-784 HEDGKLKNWSET
+784 
-796 YNGSEKHLADIE
+796 
-808 KARQLGKYKEC
+808 
-819 SYFIKYNKTQA
+819 
-830 NIDSCKK
+830 
-837 SNSNP
+837 
-842 LHILHSKQTKALR
+842 
-855 TIKYLIENDLE
+855 
-866 VNEENYNYNKC
+866 
-877 QGAVLFSKLNTL
+877 
-889 FTNLDEAIKLSKN
+889 
-902 VDISNYSLKREQ
+902 
-914 IPDAETGKRT
+914 
-924 RVAGIIKRLVD
+924 
-935 KGLELNEE
+935 
-943 NYNSVRVKEDK
+943 
-954 DPVFE
+954 
-959 TILKVYDSYEDAYEA
+959 
-974 GKHYNHKIV
+974 
-983 NIEFIDVENEPVY
+983 
-996 CMEIS
+996 
-1001 NYHNFL
+1001 
-1007 LDSGVVVHNCDADTD
+1007 DADVD
-1022 GSAIA
+1022 GSAIS

-1139 DARKEWIIDNP
+1139 DARKEWIMDNP
-1150 YTPEVV
+1150 YTSEVV

>member
-1 MVKKKT
+1 MTKKKELT
-7 VTREDKIKDYKASDI
+7 KEDKIKDYKASDI
-22 QALTPLQHLRRRL
+22 QALTPLQHLRQRL
-35 NLTFGDERGCDEYPF
+35 NLTFGDERGAEDYPY
-50 SSQQNVAVREIWDN
+50 SSQKNVSIREIWDN
-64 ALGEIAIGVANRLRV
+64 ALGEVAIGVANRLRV
-79 TFYQSGAIK
+79 TFYKDGVVK

-190 YTLKDNRSKEDKELF
+190 YILKDNRSKEDKELF

-240 LYPHTTMEILDE
+240 LYPHTTMEVLDE
-252 QEDGSFE
+252 HEDGSFD

-285 DFSGATAFREK
+285 DFNGATAFREK
-296 GQGQNN
+296 GQGHNN
-302 PNIPKSATGETLLEY
+302 PNIPKSATGEALLEY

-336 SLAFN
+336 NLAFN
-341 YNSGYDYVID
+341 YNSGYDCVID

-395 IVKDVEEGLTAVLS
+395 IIKDVEEGLTAVLS

-437 IYSQLIEWLNKGSNR
+437 IYLQLIEWLNKGSNR

-577 HNVIMACF
+577 HNVVIA
-585 TGDTKVKSL
+585 
-594 DGNSYS
+594 
-600 FKELVDNN
+600 
-608 IKELWTYSIDKNG
+608 
-621 NVVPSLAKNISK
+621 A
-633 IKEVNQ
+633 
-639 LVKITL
+639 
-645 DNGEAIKSTLD
+645 
-656 HKFMLPDLSYEKAQN
+656 
-671 LKVGQSLMPIYTKIY
+671 
-686 DKHEMYFD
+686 
-694 RNSGK
+694 
-699 YKYTHELV
+699 
-707 GNTVLS
+707 
-713 NEKEE
+713 
-718 ALNRLQNEEHS
+718 
-729 PNQNGVCVHHKDVFN
+729 
-744 ENNSLNNTPENL
+744 
-756 EWLTSKEHFI
+756 
-766 EHSNM
+766 
-771 NKTEEGREYYRSL
+771 
-784 HEDGKLKNWSET
+784 
-796 YNGSEKHLADIE
+796 
-808 KARQLGKYKEC
+808 
-819 SYFIKYNKTQA
+819 
-830 NIDSCKK
+830 
-837 SNSNP
+837 
-842 LHILHSKQTKALR
+842 
-855 TIKYLIENDLE
+855 
-866 VNEENYNYNKC
+866 
-877 QGAVLFSKLNTL
+877 
-889 FTNLDEAIKLSKN
+889 
-902 VDISNYSLKREQ
+902 
-914 IPDAETGKRT
+914 
-924 RVAGIIKRLVD
+924 
-935 KGLELNEE
+935 
-943 NYNSVRVKEDK
+943 
-954 DPVFE
+954 
-959 TILKVYDSYEDAYEA
+959 
-974 GKHYNHKIV
+974 
-983 NIEFIDVENEPVY
+983 
-996 CMEIS
+996 
-1001 NYHNFL
+1001 
-1007 LDSGVVVHNCDADTD
+1007 DADVD
-1022 GSAIA
+1022 GSAIS

>member
-1 MVKKKT
+1 MAKK
-7 VTREDKIKDYKASDI
+7 RELTKEEKIKNYKASSI
-22 QALTPLQHLRRRL
+22 EALTPLAHLRTRL
-35 NLTFGDERGCDEYPF
+35 NLTFGEERGGEDYPY
-50 SSQQNVAVREIWDN
+50 SSQKNVSIREIWDN
-64 ALGEIAIGVANRLRV
+64 ALGEVAIGVANLLRV
-79 TFYQSGAIK
+79 TFYKDGVVK

-96 PTDISEDAYGNKVSG
+96 PTDMSTDAYGNKVSG

-121 GSALKGVQKGKFT
+121 GSALKGIQKGKFT

-149 EWFKVRVFKNK
+149 EWFKVRVFKNN

-176 DKGVFKHAKDNSEI
+176 DKGVFKPSKDNSEI
-190 YTLKDNRSKEDKELF
+190 YILKDNRSKEDKELF

-240 LYPHTTMEILDE
+240 LYPHTTMEVLDE
-252 QEDGSFE
+252 HEDGSFD

-285 DFSGATAFREK
+285 DFKGATAFREK
-296 GQGQNN
+296 GQGQSN
-302 PNIPKSATGETLLEY
+302 PNIPKGATGETLLEY

-341 YNSGYDYVID
+341 YNSGYDCIID

-383 MKNGLNKNDNDV
+383 MKNGLNKNDSDV

-437 IYSQLIEWLNKGSNR
+437 IYSQLTEWMNKGSNR
-452 DDVEIIAKKV
+452 DEVEIIAKKV

-502 APISEIFISEGDSAL
+502 SPITEIFISEGDSAL

-527 YQALFPIRGKILNV
+527 YQALFPIRGKILNI

-577 HNVIMACF
+577 HNVVIA
-585 TGDTKVKSL
+585 
-594 DGNSYS
+594 
-600 FKELVDNN
+600 
-608 IKELWTYSIDKNG
+608 
-621 NVVPSLAKNISK
+621 A
-633 IKEVNQ
+633 
-639 LVKITL
+639 
-645 DNGEAIKSTLD
+645 
-656 HKFMLPDLSYEKAQN
+656 
-671 LKVGQSLMPIYTKIY
+671 
-686 DKHEMYFD
+686 
-694 RNSGK
+694 
-699 YKYTHELV
+699 
-707 GNTVLS
+707 
-713 NEKEE
+713 
-718 ALNRLQNEEHS
+718 
-729 PNQNGVCVHHKDVFN
+729 
-744 ENNSLNNTPENL
+744 
-756 EWLTSKEHFI
+756 
-766 EHSNM
+766 
-771 NKTEEGREYYRSL
+771 
-784 HEDGKLKNWSET
+784 
-796 YNGSEKHLADIE
+796 
-808 KARQLGKYKEC
+808 
-819 SYFIKYNKTQA
+819 
-830 NIDSCKK
+830 
-837 SNSNP
+837 
-842 LHILHSKQTKALR
+842 
-855 TIKYLIENDLE
+855 
-866 VNEENYNYNKC
+866 
-877 QGAVLFSKLNTL
+877 
-889 FTNLDEAIKLSKN
+889 
-902 VDISNYSLKREQ
+902 
-914 IPDAETGKRT
+914 
-924 RVAGIIKRLVD
+924 
-935 KGLELNEE
+935 
-943 NYNSVRVKEDK
+943 
-954 DPVFE
+954 
-959 TILKVYDSYEDAYEA
+959 
-974 GKHYNHKIV
+974 
-983 NIEFIDVENEPVY
+983 
-996 CMEIS
+996 
-1001 NYHNFL
+1001 
-1007 LDSGVVVHNCDADTD
+1007 DADVD
-1022 GSAIA
+1022 GSAIS

>member
-1 MVKKKT
+1 MAKK
-7 VTREDKIKDYKASDI
+7 RELTKEEKIKNYKASSI
-22 QALTPLQHLRRRL
+22 EALTPLAHLRTRL
-35 NLTFGDERGCDEYPF
+35 NLTFGEERGGEDYPY
-50 SSQQNVAVREIWDN
+50 SSQKNVSIREIWDN
-64 ALGEIAIGVANRLRV
+64 ALGEVAIGVANLLRV
-79 TFYQSGAIK
+79 TFYKDGVVK

-96 PTDISEDAYGNKVSG
+96 PTDLSTDAYGNKVSG

-121 GSALKGVQKGKFT
+121 GSALKGIQKGKFT

-149 EWFKVRVFKNK
+149 EWFKVRVFKNN

-176 DKGVFKHAKDNSEI
+176 DKGIFKPAKDNSEI
-190 YTLKDNRSKEDKELF
+190 FTLKDNRSKEDKELF

-216 DKWFIVPYSFDK
+216 DKWFIVPYPFDK
-228 DDIVARIRGAAY
+228 EDIISRIRGAAY
-240 LYPHTTMEILDE
+240 LYPHTTMEVLDE
-252 QEDGSFE
+252 QEDGSLE
-259 KQIFNSEEG
+259 KHIFTSEEG

-285 DFSGATAFREK
+285 DFNGATAFREK

-302 PNIPKSATGETLLEY
+302 PNIPKGATGETLLEY
-317 IDKEYNDGDL
+317 INKEYNDGDL

-341 YNSGYDYVID
+341 YNSGYDCIID

-383 MKNGLNKNDNDV
+383 MKNGLNKNDSDV

-437 IYSQLIEWLNKGSNR
+437 IYLQLIEWLNKGSNR

-577 HNVIMACF
+577 HNVVIA
-585 TGDTKVKSL
+585 
-594 DGNSYS
+594 
-600 FKELVDNN
+600 
-608 IKELWTYSIDKNG
+608 
-621 NVVPSLAKNISK
+621 A
-633 IKEVNQ
+633 
-639 LVKITL
+639 
-645 DNGEAIKSTLD
+645 
-656 HKFMLPDLSYEKAQN
+656 
-671 LKVGQSLMPIYTKIY
+671 
-686 DKHEMYFD
+686 
-694 RNSGK
+694 
-699 YKYTHELV
+699 
-707 GNTVLS
+707 
-713 NEKEE
+713 
-718 ALNRLQNEEHS
+718 
-729 PNQNGVCVHHKDVFN
+729 
-744 ENNSLNNTPENL
+744 
-756 EWLTSKEHFI
+756 
-766 EHSNM
+766 
-771 NKTEEGREYYRSL
+771 
-784 HEDGKLKNWSET
+784 
-796 YNGSEKHLADIE
+796 
-808 KARQLGKYKEC
+808 
-819 SYFIKYNKTQA
+819 
-830 NIDSCKK
+830 
-837 SNSNP
+837 
-842 LHILHSKQTKALR
+842 
-855 TIKYLIENDLE
+855 
-866 VNEENYNYNKC
+866 
-877 QGAVLFSKLNTL
+877 
-889 FTNLDEAIKLSKN
+889 
-902 VDISNYSLKREQ
+902 
-914 IPDAETGKRT
+914 
-924 RVAGIIKRLVD
+924 
-935 KGLELNEE
+935 
-943 NYNSVRVKEDK
+943 
-954 DPVFE
+954 
-959 TILKVYDSYEDAYEA
+959 
-974 GKHYNHKIV
+974 
-983 NIEFIDVENEPVY
+983 
-996 CMEIS
+996 
-1001 NYHNFL
+1001 
-1007 LDSGVVVHNCDADTD
+1007 DADVD
-1022 GSAIA
+1022 GSAIS

-1082 ENKEIKKINRF
+1082 ENKEIKKVNRF

-1098 TDPDVLFEV
+1098 TSEEILFEV

-1139 DARKEWIIDNP
+1139 DARKEWIMNNP

>member
-1 MVKKKT
+1 MTKKKELT
-7 VTREDKIKDYKASDI
+7 KEDKIKDYKASDI
-22 QALTPLQHLRRRL
+22 QALTPLQHLRQRL
-35 NLTFGDERGCDEYPF
+35 NLTFGDERGAEDYPY
-50 SSQQNVAVREIWDN
+50 SSQKNVSIREIWDN
-64 ALGEIAIGVANRLRV
+64 ALGEVAISVANRLRV
-79 TFYQSGAIK
+79 TFYKDGVVK

-190 YTLKDNRSKEDKELF
+190 YILKDNRSKEDKELF

-341 YNSGYDYVID
+341 YNSGYDCVID

-577 HNVIMACF
+577 HNVVIA
-585 TGDTKVKSL
+585 
-594 DGNSYS
+594 
-600 FKELVDNN
+600 
-608 IKELWTYSIDKNG
+608 
-621 NVVPSLAKNISK
+621 A
-633 IKEVNQ
+633 
-639 LVKITL
+639 
-645 DNGEAIKSTLD
+645 
-656 HKFMLPDLSYEKAQN
+656 
-671 LKVGQSLMPIYTKIY
+671 
-686 DKHEMYFD
+686 
-694 RNSGK
+694 
-699 YKYTHELV
+699 
-707 GNTVLS
+707 
-713 NEKEE
+713 
-718 ALNRLQNEEHS
+718 
-729 PNQNGVCVHHKDVFN
+729 
-744 ENNSLNNTPENL
+744 
-756 EWLTSKEHFI
+756 
-766 EHSNM
+766 
-771 NKTEEGREYYRSL
+771 
-784 HEDGKLKNWSET
+784 
-796 YNGSEKHLADIE
+796 
-808 KARQLGKYKEC
+808 
-819 SYFIKYNKTQA
+819 
-830 NIDSCKK
+830 
-837 SNSNP
+837 
-842 LHILHSKQTKALR
+842 
-855 TIKYLIENDLE
+855 
-866 VNEENYNYNKC
+866 
-877 QGAVLFSKLNTL
+877 
-889 FTNLDEAIKLSKN
+889 
-902 VDISNYSLKREQ
+902 
-914 IPDAETGKRT
+914 
-924 RVAGIIKRLVD
+924 
-935 KGLELNEE
+935 
-943 NYNSVRVKEDK
+943 
-954 DPVFE
+954 
-959 TILKVYDSYEDAYEA
+959 
-974 GKHYNHKIV
+974 
-983 NIEFIDVENEPVY
+983 
-996 CMEIS
+996 
-1001 NYHNFL
+1001 
-1007 LDSGVVVHNCDADTD
+1007 DADVD
-1022 GSAIA
+1022 GSAIS

>member
-1 MVKKKT
+1 MSKKKI
-7 VTREDKIKDYKASDI
+7 VTKEDKIRNYKASDI
-22 QALTPLQHLRRRL
+22 QSLTPLQHLRARL
-35 NLTFGDERGCDEYPF
+35 NLIFGDERGGEDYPY
-50 SSQQNVAVREIWDN
+50 SSQKNVAVREVWDN
-64 ALGEIAIGVANRLRV
+64 ALGEVAIGVANLLRV
-79 TFYQSGAIK
+79 TFYKDGVVK

-143 STNGVS
+143 STNGTS
-149 EWFKVRVFKNK
+149 EWFKVRVFKDNE
-160 KIYALD
+160 IYALD

-176 DKGVFKHAKDNSEI
+176 DNGIFKPAKDNSVI
-190 YTLKDNRSKEDKELF
+190 FVLKDNRSKEDKKLF
-205 AHGSSVEFKLN
+205 PHGSSVEFKLN
-216 DKWFIVPYSFDK
+216 DKWFIVQYPFDK
-228 DDIVARIRGAAY
+228 EDIIARIRGVAY
-240 LYPHTTMEILDE
+240 LYPHTTMEVLDE
-252 QEDGSFE
+252 QEDGSFD

-285 DFSGATAFREK
+285 EFNGATAFREK

-341 YNSGYDYVID
+341 YNSGYDCVID

-383 MKNGLNKNDNDV
+383 MKNGLNKNDGDV

-409 IKTNVPR
+409 IKTNIPR

-437 IYSQLIEWLNKGSNR
+437 IYTQLINWLNKGSNR
-452 DDVEIIAKKV
+452 DEVEIIAKKV

-484 VMRDSSMPVKLV
+484 VLRDSSMPVKLV
-496 DCEITH
+496 DCEITYS
-502 APISEIFISEGDSAL
+502 PVSEVFISEGDSAL

-527 YQALFPIRGKILNV
+527 YQAIFPIRGKILNV

-566 GEDFDIEKMRY
+566 GEDFNIEKMRY
-577 HNVIMACF
+577 HNVIIA
-585 TGDTKVKSL
+585 
-594 DGNSYS
+594 
-600 FKELVDNN
+600 
-608 IKELWTYSIDKNG
+608 
-621 NVVPSLAKNISK
+621 A
-633 IKEVNQ
+633 
-639 LVKITL
+639 
-645 DNGEAIKSTLD
+645 
-656 HKFMLPDLSYEKAQN
+656 
-671 LKVGQSLMPIYTKIY
+671 
-686 DKHEMYFD
+686 
-694 RNSGK
+694 
-699 YKYTHELV
+699 
-707 GNTVLS
+707 
-713 NEKEE
+713 
-718 ALNRLQNEEHS
+718 
-729 PNQNGVCVHHKDVFN
+729 
-744 ENNSLNNTPENL
+744 
-756 EWLTSKEHFI
+756 
-766 EHSNM
+766 
-771 NKTEEGREYYRSL
+771 
-784 HEDGKLKNWSET
+784 
-796 YNGSEKHLADIE
+796 
-808 KARQLGKYKEC
+808 
-819 SYFIKYNKTQA
+819 
-830 NIDSCKK
+830 
-837 SNSNP
+837 
-842 LHILHSKQTKALR
+842 
-855 TIKYLIENDLE
+855 
-866 VNEENYNYNKC
+866 
-877 QGAVLFSKLNTL
+877 
-889 FTNLDEAIKLSKN
+889 
-902 VDISNYSLKREQ
+902 
-914 IPDAETGKRT
+914 
-924 RVAGIIKRLVD
+924 
-935 KGLELNEE
+935 
-943 NYNSVRVKEDK
+943 
-954 DPVFE
+954 
-959 TILKVYDSYEDAYEA
+959 
-974 GKHYNHKIV
+974 
-983 NIEFIDVENEPVY
+983 
-996 CMEIS
+996 
-1001 NYHNFL
+1001 
-1007 LDSGVVVHNCDADTD
+1007 DADVD
-1022 GSAIA
+1022 GSSIS

-1050 LSPLYEIIVSKD
+1050 LSPLYEIVVSKD

-1123 VEKAEE
+1123 VEKAED

-1139 DARKEWIIDNP
+1139 DARKEWIMDNP
-1150 YTPEVV
+1150 YTPEIV